1 MENSNTKLL
10 LSKIFPYAKWLVYSL
25 LIFNMYLF
33 FRDETITEGI
43 ESLAWIALLLL
54 LEWETNYAKN
64 KTVTPYKATLLQTA
78 RAIAYCFI
86 IYSAYEYSTA
96 AYIDENGVLDI
107 YNALIWIGIVILI
120 ESELVYENNLSPT
133 TIRVIHIL
141 KILLYAS
148 LFVIALLWQFDGE
161 WLDFYDAALWIV
173 CFFFIELNILKI
185 EEHQEETL

>member
-1 MENSNTKLL
+1 MKNQDTQLT

-25 LIFNMYLF
+25 LLFNMYLF

-43 ESLAWIALLLL
+43 ESLAWIMLLLL

-64 KTVTPYKATLLQTA
+64 KTVAPYKTTLLQTA
-78 RAIAYCFI
+78 RAIAYGVI

-96 AYIDENGVLDI
+96 SYIDEYGVLDI

-120 ESELVYENNLSPT
+120 ESELVYESNLSPSLLR
-133 TIRVIHIL
+133 IIHIL
-141 KILLYAS
+141 KILLYVS
-148 LFVIALLWQFDGE
+148 LFIIALLWQLDGE

-185 EEHQEETL
+185 EEHHEELL